1 MPGTDLDHWL
11 HRLTSEE
18 WLRAAATE
26 LLRARRALGG
36 KLQRQG
42 VAGARRA
49 AGMAWNAVL
58 VLAADESYG
67 RSYMEHLRAL
77 AGDRVVPENV
87 RAAAQALVDAEL
99 APELVQLGPGDTRI
113 ADAAAA
119 IVEHAQARVSP
130 TAHA

>member
-1 MPGTDLDHWL
+1 MPGTDPDHWL

-18 WLRAAATE
+18 WLRAAEGE
-26 LLRARRALGG
+26 LQRARRALAG

-58 VLAADESYG
+58 VLATDDSYG

-77 AGDRVVPENV
+77 GKDRAVPDNV
-87 RAAAQALVDAEL
+87 RGAAETLMLAEL
-99 APELVQLGPGDTRI
+99 QTELVQLGPGDTRI

-119 IVEHAQARVSP
+119 IVEHARARVSP
-130 TAHA
+130 TVHA